1 MRIIINTILIFFI
14 SILDLFAQNLV
25 DKDYVQVLG
34 IIQDAG
40 FPHIGCERD
49 CCNSDT
55 IQEFYVSSLGLIDKK
70 NQKRYLFDA
79 TPNLTEQIREL
90 EIFPKNKKIID
101 GIFLTHAHMGHYT
114 GLMYLGR
121 EALGAK
127 NIDVYAMERMNNYL
141 KNNGPWS
148 QLVELNNIF
157 LNKIHNY
164 KAVNI
169 SQNLK
174 VIPFTV
180 PHRDEFSE
188 TVGYKIISKSKSILF
203 IPDIDKWNQ
212 WEKSIINEIKLVD
225 FALID
230 GTFYNGT
237 ELDRDMSEIP
247 HPSVEE
253 TIELFLNEPVSE
265 RNKIYFIHINHT
277 NPILSNKNNILKN
290 VKSLGFNIAKRGM
303 KFYLD

>member
-1 MRIIINTILIFFI
+1 MRIIISTILFFFI
-14 SILDLFAQNLV
+14 SSLDLFTQTLV
-25 DKDYVQVLG
+25 NKDYVQVLG

-40 FPHIGCERD
+40 FPHIGCQRD
-49 CCNSDT
+49 CCNSDI
-55 IQEFYVSSLGLIDKK
+55 IQEYYVSSLGLIDKK

-79 TPNLTEQIREL
+79 TPDLSKQIREL
-90 EIFPKNKKIID
+90 EVFSKNKKIID
-101 GIFLTHAHMGHYT
+101 GIFLTHAHMGHYS

-127 NIDVYAMERMNNYL
+127 NIDVYVMERMNNYL

-148 QLVELNNIF
+148 QLVELNNIL
-157 LNKIHNY
+157 LNKIYNY
-164 KAVNI
+164 NPIDI
-169 SQNLK
+169 SQNIK

-188 TVGYKIISKSKSILF
+188 TVGYKIIGKSKSILF

-237 ELDRDMSEIP
+237 ELDRDMSKIP

-253 TIELFLNEPVSE
+253 TIELFLNQPASE

-277 NPILSNKNNILKN
+277 NPILTDKNNILKN
-290 VKSLGFNIAKRGM
+290 VISLGFNIAKRGM

>member
-1 MRIIINTILIFFI
+1 MRIIISTILFFFI
-14 SILDLFAQNLV
+14 SSLDLFAQTVVN
-25 DKDYVQVLG
+25 KDYVQVLG

-40 FPHIGCERD
+40 FPHIGCQRD
-49 CCNSDT
+49 CCNSDI
-55 IQEFYVSSLGLIDKK
+55 IQEYYVSSLGLIDKK

-79 TPNLTEQIREL
+79 TPDLSKQIREL
-90 EIFPKNKKIID
+90 EVFSKNKKIID
-101 GIFLTHAHMGHYT
+101 GIFLTHAHMGHYI

-127 NIDVYAMERMNNYL
+127 NIDVYVMERMNNYL

-148 QLVELNNIF
+148 QLVELNNIL
-157 LNKIHNY
+157 LNKIYNY
-164 KAVNI
+164 NPIDI
-169 SQNLK
+169 SQNIK

-188 TVGYKIISKSKSILF
+188 TVGYKIIGKSKSILF

-237 ELDRDMSEIP
+237 ELDRDMSKIP

-253 TIELFLNEPVSE
+253 TIELFLNQPASE

-277 NPILSNKNNILKN
+277 NPILTDKNNILKN
-290 VKSLGFNIAKRGM
+290 VISLGFNIAKRGM

>member
-1 MRIIINTILIFFI
+1 MRIIINTILFFFI
-14 SILDLFAQNLV
+14 SSLDLFAQTVVNN
-25 DKDYVQVLG
+25 DYVQVLG

-40 FPHIGCERD
+40 FPHIGCQRD
-49 CCNSDT
+49 CCNSDIT
-55 IQEFYVSSLGLIDKK
+55 QEYYVSSLGLIDKK

-79 TPNLTEQIREL
+79 TPDLSKQIREL
-90 EIFPKNKKIID
+90 EVFSKNKKIID
-101 GIFLTHAHMGHYT
+101 GIFLTHAHMGHYS

-127 NIDVYAMERMNNYL
+127 NIDVYVMERMNNYL

-148 QLVELNNIF
+148 QLVELNNIL
-157 LNKIHNY
+157 LNKIYNY
-164 KAVNI
+164 KPIDISKNI
-169 SQNLK
+169 K

-188 TVGYKIISKSKSILF
+188 TVGYKIIGKSKSILF

-212 WEKSIINEIKLVD
+212 WEKSIINEVKLVD

-237 ELDRDMSEIP
+237 ELDRDMSKIP

-253 TIELFLNEPVSE
+253 TIELFLNQPASE

-277 NPILSNKNNILKN
+277 NPILTDKNNILKN

>member
-1 MRIIINTILIFFI
+1 MRIIISTILFFFI
-14 SILDLFAQNLV
+14 SSLDLFAQTVVN
-25 DKDYVQVLG
+25 KDYVQVLG

-40 FPHIGCERD
+40 FPHIGCQRD
-49 CCNSDT
+49 CCNSDI
-55 IQEFYVSSLGLIDKK
+55 IQEYYVSSLGLIDKK

-79 TPNLTEQIREL
+79 TPDLSKQIREL
-90 EIFPKNKKIID
+90 EVFSKNKKIID
-101 GIFLTHAHMGHYT
+101 GIFLTHAHMGHYS

-127 NIDVYAMERMNNYL
+127 NIDVYVMERMNNYL

-148 QLVELNNIF
+148 QLVELNNIL
-157 LNKIHNY
+157 LNKIYNY
-164 KAVNI
+164 KPIDI
-169 SQNLK
+169 SQNIK

-188 TVGYKIISKSKSILF
+188 TVGYKIIGKSKSILF

-237 ELDRDMSEIP
+237 ELDRDMSKIP

-253 TIELFLNEPVSE
+253 TIELFLNQPASE

-277 NPILSNKNNILKN
+277 NPILTDKNNILKN
-290 VKSLGFNIAKRGM
+290 VISLGFNIAKRGM

>member
-1 MRIIINTILIFFI
+1 MRIIISTILFFFI
-14 SILDLFAQNLV
+14 SSLDLFAQTVVN
-25 DKDYVQVLG
+25 KDYVQVLG

-40 FPHIGCERD
+40 FPHIGCQRD
-49 CCNSDT
+49 CCNSDI
-55 IQEFYVSSLGLIDKK
+55 IQEYYVSSLGLIDKK

-79 TPNLTEQIREL
+79 TPDLSKQIREL
-90 EIFPKNKKIID
+90 EVFSKNKKIID
-101 GIFLTHAHMGHYT
+101 GIFLTHAHMGHYS

-127 NIDVYAMERMNNYL
+127 NIDVYVMERMNNYL

-148 QLVELNNIF
+148 QLVELNNIL
-157 LNKIHNY
+157 LNKIYNY
-164 KAVNI
+164 NPIDI
-169 SQNLK
+169 SQNIK

-188 TVGYKIISKSKSILF
+188 TVGYKIIGKSKSILF

-237 ELDRDMSEIP
+237 ELDRDMSKIP

-253 TIELFLNEPVSE
+253 TIELFLNQPASE

-277 NPILSNKNNILKN
+277 NPILTDKNNILKN
-290 VKSLGFNIAKRGM
+290 VISLGFNIAKRGM